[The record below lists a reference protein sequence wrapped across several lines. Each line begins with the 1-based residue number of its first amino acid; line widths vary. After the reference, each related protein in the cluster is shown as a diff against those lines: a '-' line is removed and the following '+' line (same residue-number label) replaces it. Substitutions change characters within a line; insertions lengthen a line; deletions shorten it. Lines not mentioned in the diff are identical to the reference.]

1 MGNEE
6 ILGKT
11 RRGST
16 VELGVDLNIFGRSG
30 VRRNII
36 CGLLLGTS
44 ITFMPITNQAAGRSA
59 DSIDVYAGVVTDY
72 LFRGVSVSENK
83 PAIQA
88 GAEYRH
94 SIGMY
99 TGVFL
104 SNVNTD
110 PYQLPGKDGSRAEL
124 EVYAGYGQEY
134 ETLGFGWDAG
144 LIAYRFNQNQD
155 NFDEAY
161 VSASFDPWKD
171 HLSVVVKTSYD
182 WSNKNLVLEAKGALD
197 VGKGFE
203 LVLIPGYVNFNNKLR
218 EDYGFVTLGADTR
231 FEIKNI
237 IETLDLGVYY
247 TTTDKDKRPDD
258 NRNLVRDSWWLSLV
272 AHF

>member
-1 MGNEE
+1 
-6 ILGKT
+6 
-11 RRGST
+11 
-16 VELGVDLNIFGRSG
+16 

-36 CGLLLGTS
+36 YGLLLGTS
-44 ITFMPITNQAAGRSA
+44 ITFMPTTNQAAGSA
-59 DSIDVYAGVVTDY
+59 DSIDAYAGVVTDY
-72 LFRGVSVSENK
+72 LFRGVSRTENR

-94 SIGMY
+94 SLGMY

-110 PYQLPGKDGSRAEL
+110 PYQRPGKDGSRAEFDI
-124 EVYAGYGQEY
+124 YAGYGQEY

-144 LIAYRFNQNQD
+144 LIAYRFNQRQD

-161 VSASFDPWKD
+161 VSASFDPWKN
-171 HLSVVVKTSYD
+171 HLTVVAKLSYD
-182 WSNKNLVLEAKGALD
+182 WSNKNLVAEAKGALD

-203 LVLIPGYVNFNNKLR
+203 LVLIPGYVSFDDKFQ
-218 EDYGFVTLGADTR
+218 EDYGFVTLGADTS
-231 FEIKNI
+231 FEIKKI

-247 TTTDKDKRPDD
+247 TTTDKDELPDD
-258 NRNLVRDSWWLSLV
+258 NRNLVRDSWWLALV

>member
-1 MGNEE
+1 M
-6 ILGKT
+6 
-11 RRGST
+11 
-16 VELGVDLNIFGRSG
+16 
-30 VRRNII
+30 RRNII
-36 CGLLLGTS
+36 CGLVLGSSLTIMS
-44 ITFMPITNQAAGRSA
+44 TMSQAA
-59 DSIDVYAGVVTDY
+59 DSIDAYAGVVTDY
-72 LFRGVSVSENK
+72 IFRGVSLTENR

-94 SIGMY
+94 SLGMY

-110 PYQLPGKDGSRAEL
+110 PYQRPGKDGSRAEFDI
-124 EVYAGYGQEY
+124 YAGYGQEY

-144 LIAYRFNQNQD
+144 LIAYRFNQRQD

-171 HLSVVVKTSYD
+171 HLTVVAKVSYD
-182 WSNKNLVLEAKGALD
+182 WSNKDLVAEAKGVLD
-197 VGKGFE
+197 VGKGFDVY
-203 LVLIPGYVNFNNKLR
+203 LTPGYVSLDDKAA
-218 EDYGFVTLGADTR
+218 EDYAFFTLGTSTS
-231 FEIKNI
+231 FEIKKVV
-237 IETLDLGVYY
+237 ETLDVSINY
-247 TTTDKDKRPDD
+247 TTTDKDERPDD